1 LEKNYFE
8 QRQFEQNLAE
18 SAPAAS
24 ALAAARLRWPLGFRA
39 SRAPPE
45 VPSPLTN
52 TTRSFPTLRACRGC
66 LERRAAVVL
75 AAARRARRRT
85 AVVLALP
92 ALPSL
97 VLTTARHL

>member
-1 LEKNYFE
+1 M
-8 QRQFEQNLAE
+8 
-18 SAPAAS
+18 P
-24 ALAAARLRWPLGFRA
+24 
-39 SRAPPE
+39 
-45 VPSPLTN
+45 
-52 TTRSFPTLRACRGC
+52 RACRGR

-97 VLTTARHL
+97 VLTTARNL